1 MLTAARRV
9 DPPADPPA
17 GPPADPPAARGPGAR
32 APEVL
37 LVSLLAFGTF
47 AAQLALR
54 DLDDSRLTSWRW
66 LFDGADPVPLLA
78 LVAAGIAA
86 AHALAL
92 LAPLPRSPLLRGAG
106 LSAAA
111 IAAAACFWRAP
122 ETIVDAARY
131 FAQARHLEVH
141 GLGGFLSE
149 WGRAI
154 PAWTDL
160 PLVPALYG
168 LVFRALGEA
177 RLHVQ
182 ILTTLLFAGTVVL
195 TWRTGAR
202 VFAEEVG
209 LAAAALLLAM
219 PYLLTQVAT
228 ILVDVPTMFF
238 LALAVHASVRAVDR
252 GGAGPILLA
261 AAALAAAALT
271 KYSAWLLLPG
281 ALAVAAVHGRGTPG
295 APRVV
300 GAIALAAALLAGAA
314 LLLHPE
320 VHARQ
325 LALLASYQA
334 PGLRRWGESF
344 LAIFAFQLHPL
355 VAAGALVSAAAA
367 LRRRDARW
375 LAVAWPVLVLL
386 ALQIHRVRYWVP
398 ALPSLALLAALGLQV
413 VRSAR
418 LRALAVGAAVASSL
432 GVALRGEL
440 PFLER
445 TSAVNLRDAGAF
457 LDGLREPAVEVFTPP
472 RRGAPVN
479 PAVSVPLLD
488 LYTAKRLVHAHAPP
502 PGEEVRAARD
512 SPLRFT
518 WELPDPGYGAPAGA
532 DAPAAVAVITD
543 DLAAPLPPALERRV
557 AGLRLVRTFAAD
569 EGVFEHRTLV
579 RVYRPAASP
588 DE

>member
-1 MLTAARRV
+1 MLTAAR
-9 DPPADPPA
+9 PADPPEA
-17 GPPADPPAARGPGAR
+17 HGPGAR
-32 APEVL
+32 APAAI
-37 LVSLLAFGTF
+37 LVSLLALGTF

-66 LFDGADPVPLLA
+66 VFDGADPIPLFALA
-78 LVAAGIAA
+78 AAAIAA

-92 LAPLPRSPLLRGAG
+92 LAPAPRSLLLRGAA

-111 IAAAACFWRAP
+111 VGAAACFWRAP
-122 ETIVDAARY
+122 ESIVDAARY
-131 FAQARHLEVH
+131 FTQARDLEVH
-141 GLGGFLSE
+141 GLAWFVSE

-177 RLHVQ
+177 RAHLQV
-182 ILTTLLFAGTVVL
+182 LTTLLFAGTVVL

-209 LAAAALLLAM
+209 IAAAALLLAM

-238 LALAVHASVRAVDR
+238 LALAVHLSVRAVDR
-252 GGAGPILLA
+252 GGAGPTLLA
-261 AAALAAAALT
+261 GAAIAAAALT

-281 ALAVAAVHGRGTPG
+281 ALAVAAVHGRAARG
-295 APRVV
+295 ALRAV
-300 GAIALAAALLAGAA
+300 GAIALAAALFLGAA
-314 LLLHPE
+314 LLVHPE
-320 VHARQ
+320 VHSRQ

-344 LAIFAFQLHPL
+344 VATFAFQLHPL
-355 VAAGALVSAAAA
+355 VAAGALVSAAVAV
-367 LRRRDARW
+367 RRRDPRW

-386 ALQIHRVRYWVP
+386 ALQIRRVRYWVP
-398 ALPSLALLAALGLQV
+398 ALPALALLAGLGLQV

-432 GVALRGEL
+432 VVALRGEL

-457 LDGLREPAVEVFTPP
+457 LDGLGEPAVEVFTPG

-488 LYTAKRLVHAHAPP
+488 LYTAKRLVHAYAPP
-502 PGEEVRAARD
+502 SAEEVRAARD

-518 WELPDPGYGAPAGA
+518 WELPDPGYGAPPGA

-543 DLAAPLPPALERRV
+543 DLAAPLPPALARRL

-588 DE
+588 DG